1 MPRASGLAARNAD
14 TYVGRALRG
23 PGVEVVPV
31 NVLDGMVV
39 RLGFR
44 GGRDGLVAVA
54 LALVVV
60 AEVDPPIEPGQ
71 EVSTD
76 PPGTP

>member
-1 MPRASGLAARNAD
+1 
-14 TYVGRALRG
+14 
-23 PGVEVVPV
+23 VEVVPV